1 MYIHHIERSSTLK
14 GNMCILNVFYMCIS
28 TVAKIYLVFLLFN
41 EMHQLSKKFVS
52 VRF

>member
-14 GNMCILNVFYMCIS
+14 GNMCILNVFYICIS
-28 TVAKIYLVFLLFN
+28 TVAEISLVFLLFN
-41 EMHQLSKKFVS
+41 EMHQLSEKIIS